1 MADKIKENK
10 DTPNINHI
18 AFQNELR
25 GIVDDIKA
33 HQSNSPLK
41 KMFGKK
47 NVNPQVNGSSIAE
60 AVPDNK
66 EAAKLVSALHKE
78 PSNSVARLQLVNT
91 VMGASSAHSLTT
103 NKDMMLQ
110 AAIPIYLGDVTQTY
124 LQVVVHAYKNYHE
137 KLMNLHKQ
145 NMMSIRSSVLKNVN
159 MSGID
164 VSDEDQDDTNIKNTE
179 AMMTEIQVSE
189 ALIERTDEILNNI
202 KTKMSTSLSREE
214 IEDISSTGKAAASFF
229 GGGGGDDSQNT
240 QKQNMV
246 IGKSVQVLSMLQPV
260 PLLQG
265 AGLDLSKTLQAVDN
279 KIPYPLVMEGRVHQ
293 QVLKYFLLRIESGDR
308 TARDNMAPTYNKAL
322 VSFRKAMKLVSKTAP
337 KKADLPVLTEFANL
351 TFYGFIHRDLM
362 RFTKDGVLGLVKL
375 GKEAADAAVTVDES
389 FAPLQ
394 KRIEKSLNQLDS
406 ARQAQEA

>member
-1 MADKIKENK
+1 
-10 DTPNINHI
+10 
-18 AFQNELR
+18 
-25 GIVDDIKA
+25 
-33 HQSNSPLK
+33 
-41 KMFGKK
+41 GKK